1 MLVSGP
7 VATDYVLVT
16 DAYSHEGAAARAIV
30 AFSPARQIDGG
41 LWIAQVN
48 HKLCE
53 RILDARDP
61 RGENFKPVRQF
72 GCSYAFYRA
81 NAPAEG
87 DLRYRFDPDS
97 LLYQCVALSRIV
109 HPTSV
114 GFTSAARILDPTN
127 GDREIIPTSYSP
139 RLYSTLNPEA
149 FVITPNENWLIPDD
163 LPELRALLNALHA
176 APLPKRI
183 EAALWHHEAA
193 ARNHFID
200 LRWQLLTAC
209 LEALVR
215 IKDEKLPSGKF
226 AGSTQVFVDR
236 LAAIGDLDST
246 LAVPKDK
253 LREMYA
259 QRSLLAHGLAYGS
272 LDEASKE
279 LYRDQEHLVRGVI
292 RKALLDSAF
301 RNIFVSDANIARH
314 LPLG

>member
-1 MLVSGP
+1 MSGP

-16 DAYSHEGAAARAIV
+16 DAYSHKDAASSRAV
-30 AFSPARQIDGG
+30 VDFSPARQIDGD
-41 LWIAQVN
+41 LWIAQVD
-48 HKLCE
+48 HSFCE
-53 RILDARDP
+53 RILDACDP

-81 NAPAEG
+81 NAPAEEG
-87 DLRYRFDPDS
+87 LLYRFDPDS
-97 LLYQCVALSRIV
+97 LLYHCVALSRIV

-114 GFTSAARILDPTN
+114 GFTSAARILDWPN
-127 GDREIIPTSYSP
+127 GDPQIIPASH
-139 RLYSTLNPEA
+139 STLNPAA
-149 FVITPNENWLIPDD
+149 FVIAPNEDWLIPGD

-193 ARNHFID
+193 ARNSFID
-200 LRWQLLTAC
+200 LRWPLLTTC

-215 IKDEKLPSGKF
+215 IKDEKLPSGQF
-226 AGSTQVFVDR
+226 AGSTRVFVDR
-236 LAAIGDLDST
+236 LAAIGKLDST
-246 LAVPKDK
+246 LAIPEDEV
-253 LREMYA
+253 REMYA

-272 LDEASKE
+272 LDDASKAVY
-279 LYRDQEHLVRGVI
+279 LDQERLVRGVI

-301 RNIFVSDANIARH
+301 RNIFVSDANIAKH